1 MNKRLYKALCII
13 EDTIAT
19 LIATACL
26 VVFFAETIEGSTM
39 HYIAVKLVALA
50 IFTAIICFEGK

>member
-39 HYIAVKLVALA
+39 HYIVVKLVALA
-50 IFTAIICFEGK
+50 IFTAIAFFEGK